1 MSSPLWFF
9 SDARCPGMLNPACM
23 CSFCPATDG
32 CHLYS
37 PVRNNLEARPQSL
50 TWVYLWTL
58 LSLGQYIA
66 TDQTPTMQVPGI
78 ELVISDLAARTFT
91 HWGILLQ
98 LMKILLQASLVLW
111 RCTCELACGG
121 QRTTL
126 DVVLQVLAT
135 IFCKTGFLIGFESDR

>member
-1 MSSPLWFF
+1 M
-9 SDARCPGMLNPACM
+9 
-23 CSFCPATDG
+23 
-32 CHLYS
+32 
-37 PVRNNLEARPQSL
+37 
-50 TWVYLWTL
+50 
-58 LSLGQYIA
+58 A
-66 TDQTPTMQVPGI
+66 TDQTPTMEVPGI

-91 HWGILLQ
+91 HWAILMQ